1 MKEEKFNRIMN
12 EVDWVQYNVDKIIFA
27 SNILDGVRIY
37 KFEKEDKDKFI
48 DAIKIL
54 DGIIHKYKKDDVND
68 INL

>member
-1 MKEEKFNRIMN
+1 MN